1 MNEKKDF
8 LLSLVIPLFNE
19 EENIQPLYDA
29 IDKATKGISI
39 EIIFVDDGSKDKS
52 LAIIKNLSQKDDRIQ
67 FLSFSRNFGHQ
78 NALKAGIDYSKGD
91 CVISMDADLQHPPE
105 LIPSLIEKWKEGYD
119 VVYTI
124 RKYDKKTAFF
134 KKITARLFYGIIRSL
149 SKTKIEKGTADF
161 RLLDKKIIKEIKA
174 LKENYLFLRGM
185 VSWMGFSQS
194 SITYIAPE
202 RQAGKTKYSFRK
214 MIKFAFSGITS
225 FSTKPLQLS
234 TFFGFLIAGAAF
246 IYALYAIIASTFTDV
261 VIEKGWTSVIVSV
274 LFIGGIQLIMI
285 GILGEYLGKLFIE
298 NKRRPNYIIKEKNI
312 KEENDAG

>member
-67 FLSFSRNFGHQ
+67 YLSFSRNFGHQ

-105 LIPSLIEKWKEGYD
+105 LIPSLIEKWKEGYE

-124 RKYDKKTAFF
+124 RKYDRKTAFL

-194 SITYIAPE
+194 RITYIAPE

>member
-1 MNEKKDF
+1 MNDNKDF

-91 CVISMDADLQHPPE
+91 CVISMDADLQHPPKLIPE
-105 LIPSLIEKWKEGYD
+105 LILKWKEGYD

-124 RKYDKKTAFF
+124 RKYDKKTSFF
-134 KKITARLFYGIIRSL
+134 KKITASFFYSIIKNL
-149 SKTKIEKGTADF
+149 SKTKIEKGAADF

-246 IYALYAIIASTFTDV
+246 LYALYAMIAPTFTDV

-312 KEENDAG
+312 KEENNAG

>member
-52 LAIIKNLSQKDDRIQ
+52 LAIIKNLSHKDDRIQ

-134 KKITARLFYGIIRSL
+134 KKITAALFYGIIRSL

-246 IYALYAIIASTFTDV
+246 LYALYAIIASTFTDV

>member
-1 MNEKKDF
+1 
-8 LLSLVIPLFNE
+8 
-19 EENIQPLYDA
+19 
-29 IDKATKGISI
+29 
-39 EIIFVDDGSKDKS
+39 
-52 LAIIKNLSQKDDRIQ
+52 
-67 FLSFSRNFGHQ
+67 
-78 NALKAGIDYSKGD
+78 
-91 CVISMDADLQHPPE
+91 
-105 LIPSLIEKWKEGYD
+105 LILKWKEGYD

-124 RKYDKKTAFF
+124 RKYDKKTSFF
-134 KKITARLFYGIIRSL
+134 KKITASFFYSIIKNL

-246 IYALYAIIASTFTDV
+246 LYALYAMIAPTFTDV

-312 KEENDAG
+312 KEENNAG

>member
-52 LAIIKNLSQKDDRIQ
+52 LAIIKNLSHKDDRIQ

-134 KKITARLFYGIIRSL
+134 KKITAALFYGIIRFL

-194 SITYIAPE
+194 SISYISSE

-246 IYALYAIIASTFTDV
+246 IYAIYAIIAALFTDIL
-261 VIEKGWTSVIVSV
+261 IEKGWTSLIVSV

-298 NKRRPNYIIKEKNI
+298 NKRRPNYIIKETNI
-312 KEENDAG
+312 EKGIDAE